1 MIPFTL
7 LAERVVDG
15 SVIYIPRSKGWA
27 REMDS
32 GESGVEL
39 IQGSPGSVRN
49 SVRDGYL
56 VSDHERDFFAAEGR
70 RVILSAGDQLFA
82 EGDTGRTMYVVES
95 GQVELVFGDDMFCKQ
110 LGINGFFGELGLL
123 IGDHLRSASAHAVT
137 DSVLMEIDHT
147 GFESMLRR
155 DPACVA
161 GFLHRAIMRVVDNE
175 QSLMHSLRRRNR
187 DLQSALDSLREATD
201 RLTRTQELTRTDDLT
216 GLSNRR
222 GFVAMVEQRRQ
233 LGSLDNCGL
242 LIIDCDAFKGVNDCH
257 GHIAGDRVLQSVAH
271 VLRTVSGSVE
281 VTARLGGDEF
291 CVLACLDDPD
301 DLQRMAEYLVGT
313 SRALWE
319 MHGEPPLICRLSIGG
334 CLIDADRDWQSW
346 YATADAALYRVKARG
361 GDGFE
366 IATLTASPPT
376 TQAPFETTT

>member
-1 MIPFTL
+1 
-7 LAERVVDG
+7 
-15 SVIYIPRSKGWA
+15 
-27 REMDS
+27 MDS
-32 GESGVEL
+32 GEEGVKVS
-39 IQGSPGSVRN
+39 QSSQQSMRS

-56 VSDHERDFFAAEGR
+56 VSDHERAFFAAQGC
-70 RVILSAGDQLFA
+70 RVRLAAGEQLFA

-110 LGINGFFGELGLL
+110 LGVNGFFGELGLL

-137 DSVLMEIDHT
+137 DCVLLEIDHT
-147 GFESMLRR
+147 GFEDMLKR

-187 DLQSALDSLREATD
+187 DLQTALDSLREATD

-222 GFVAMVEQRRQ
+222 GFVAMIEQRRK
-233 LGSLDNCGL
+233 LGALDNCGL
-242 LIIDCDAFKGVNDCH
+242 LIIDCDAFKGVNDRH

-291 CVLACLDDPD
+291 CVLACLEDTG
-301 DLQRMAEYLVGT
+301 DLERMADYLVGT
-313 SRALWE
+313 ARALWE

-334 CLIDADRDWQSW
+334 CLIEAERDWQSW

-366 IATLTASPPT
+366 IATSDKSVPSHSPQAEAT
-376 TQAPFETTT
+376 T

>member
-1 MIPFTL
+1 
-7 LAERVVDG
+7 
-15 SVIYIPRSKGWA
+15 
-27 REMDS
+27 MDS
-32 GESGVEL
+32 GERGVEV
-39 IQGSPGSVRN
+39 IAKSPDPVRN

-56 VSDHERDFFAAEGR
+56 VSDHERAFFATRAR
-70 RVILSAGDQLFA
+70 RLHLAAGQQLFA
-82 EGDTGRTMYVVES
+82 EGDTGRTMYIVES
-95 GQVELVFGDDMFCKQ
+95 GQIELVFGDDMFCKQ
-110 LGINGFFGELGLL
+110 LGKNGFFGELGLL
-123 IGDHLRSASAHAVT
+123 IGDHQRSASAHAVG
-137 DSVLMEIDHT
+137 DCQLLEVDHA
-147 GFESMLRR
+147 GFQNMLTT
-155 DPACVA
+155 DPACIA

-187 DLQSALDSLREATD
+187 DLQKALDSLREATD

-233 LGSLDNCGL
+233 LGSLDGCGL

-257 GHIAGDRVLQSVAH
+257 GHIAGDRVLQGVAH

-291 CVLACLDDPD
+291 CVLACLDDPG
-301 DLQRMAEYLVGT
+301 DLERMAEYLVST
-313 SRALWE
+313 ARALWE

-334 CLIDADRDWQSW
+334 CMVDAERDWQSW
-346 YATADAALYRVKARG
+346 YAIADAALYRVKALG

-366 IATLTASPPT
+366 IVPANAPPLEETVQLEAAT
-376 TQAPFETTT
+376 

>member
-1 MIPFTL
+1 
-7 LAERVVDG
+7 
-15 SVIYIPRSKGWA
+15 
-27 REMDS
+27 MDS
-32 GESGVEL
+32 GEDGVKTAQKGL
-39 IQGSPGSVRN
+39 DPARN

-56 VSDHERDFFAAEGR
+56 VSEDERALFAAQGR
-70 RVILSAGDQLFA
+70 RLRLPAGEQLFA

-95 GQVELVFGDDMFCKQ
+95 GQVELVFGEDMFCKQ
-110 LGINGFFGELGLL
+110 LGANGFFGELGLL
-123 IGDHLRSASAHAVT
+123 IGDHLRSASAHAVS
-137 DSVLMEIDHT
+137 DCQLLEIDHA
-147 GFESMLRR
+147 GFGDMMGR
-155 DPACVA
+155 DPACIA

-222 GFVAMVEQRRQ
+222 GFVAMVEQRRK

-242 LIIDCDAFKGVNDCH
+242 LIIDCDAFKGVNDRH

-291 CVLACLDDPD
+291 CVLACLEDPG
-301 DLQRMAEYLVGT
+301 DLERMAEYLVGT
-313 SRALWE
+313 ARALWE

-334 CLIDADRDWQSW
+334 CLVDAERDWQSW

-366 IATLTASPPT
+366 IAVNGITTPSPPEH
-376 TQAPFETTT
+376 AAVDA

>member
-1 MIPFTL
+1 
-7 LAERVVDG
+7 
-15 SVIYIPRSKGWA
+15 
-27 REMDS
+27 MDS
-32 GESGVEL
+32 GESGAEVKARKPD
-39 IQGSPGSVRN
+39 SARN

-56 VSDHERDFFAAEGR
+56 VSEHERAFFAAQGR
-70 RVILSAGDQLFA
+70 QVQLAAGELLFA
-82 EGDTGRTMYVVES
+82 EGDTGRTMYVIES
-95 GQVELVFGDDMFCKQ
+95 GQIELVFGDDTFCKQ
-110 LGINGFFGELGLL
+110 LGVNGFFGELGLL
-123 IGDHLRSASAHAVT
+123 IGDHLRSAGARAVT
-137 DSVLMEIDHT
+137 DCQLLEIDHA
-147 GFESMLRR
+147 GFQSMMSR
-155 DPACVA
+155 DPVCAA

-187 DLQSALDSLREATD
+187 DLQTALDSLREATD

-222 GFVAMVEQRRQ
+222 GFVAMIEQRRK
-233 LGSLDNCGL
+233 LGSLHNCGL
-242 LIIDCDAFKGVNDCH
+242 LIIDCDAFKGVNDRH

-301 DLQRMAEYLVGT
+301 DLGRMADYLVST
-313 SRALWE
+313 ARALWE
-319 MHGEPPLICRLSIGG
+319 MHGEPPLICRLSVGG
-334 CLIDADRDWQSW
+334 CMVDVERDWQSW

-366 IATLTASPPT
+366 IVAPDAPPSLEKAQVEAIT
-376 TQAPFETTT
+376 

>member
-1 MIPFTL
+1 
-7 LAERVVDG
+7 
-15 SVIYIPRSKGWA
+15 
-27 REMDS
+27 MDS
-32 GESGVEL
+32 GDKGAEEASRN
-39 IQGSPGSVRN
+39 PDSVRN

-56 VSDHERDFFAAEGR
+56 VSDHERAFISAEGQ
-70 RVILSAGDQLFA
+70 RVNLAAGALLFS
-82 EGDTGRTMYVVES
+82 EGDTGRTMYIVES

-110 LGINGFFGELGLL
+110 LGVNGFFGELGLL
-123 IGDHLRSASAHAVT
+123 IGDHLRSAGARAVT
-137 DSVLMEIDHT
+137 DCQLLAIDHA
-147 GFESMLRR
+147 GFQSMLSR

-222 GFVAMVEQRRQ
+222 GFVAMIEQRRK
-233 LGSLDNCGL
+233 LGSLHNCGL
-242 LIIDCDAFKGVNDCH
+242 LIIDCDAFKGVNDRH

-291 CVLACLDDPD
+291 CVLACLEDPE
-301 DLQRMAEYLVGT
+301 DLGRMADYLVST
-313 SRALWE
+313 ARALWE
-319 MHGEPPLICRLSIGG
+319 MHGEPPLICRLSVGG
-334 CLIDADRDWQSW
+334 CLVDVDRDWQSW

-366 IATLTASPPT
+366 IAALDAAPPPEKAQLEVAT
-376 TQAPFETTT
+376 